1 MDPVGVEAARRRLPE
16 LLDRA
21 AAGERTVISRHGHP
35 VAALVPVSAPTPA
48 STSAT
53 ATPTASEH
61 PQRSKQRKLQT
72 LLNLQGSGRRCWSL
86 YPQQAAQPASPQ
98 HTLVQPLPRQQ
109 AFAPH
114 QLHQGARVALDG
126 AALVAFLCDAKG
138 TGNYLGPLLQGIAQ
152 GHWHGLISSLSLAH
166 VLDGPLSQGQ
176 EELAQRYARVFS
188 DAELWT
194 VVPPDAAIVEAAV
207 RLRCRAAG
215 AISVTAAIELATA
228 IQGQAAVLVTDNPH
242 LAQTEHLPVLSALR
256 P

>member
-1 MDPVGVEAARRRLPE
+1 MEPVGVEAARRRLPE

-35 VAALVPVSAPTPA
+35 MAALVPL
-48 STSAT
+48 
-53 ATPTASEH
+53 SEH
-61 PQRSKQRKLQT
+61 PQHSRQHKLQS
-72 LLNLQGSGRRCWSL
+72 LLNLQGSGRSCWSL
-86 YPQQAAQPASPQ
+86 HPQPAARPASPQ

-114 QLHQGARVALDG
+114 HLHQGARVALDG

-138 TGNYLGPLLQGIAQ
+138 TGKYLGPLLQGIAQ
-152 GHWHGLISSLSLAH
+152 GHWHGLISSLSLAQ

-194 VVPPDAAIVEAAV
+194 VVPPDTAIVEAAV
-207 RLRCRAAG
+207 RLRCRTTE
-215 AISVTAAIELATA
+215 AISITAAIELASA

-242 LAQTEHLPVLSALR
+242 LAQTDHLPVLSALR

>member
-1 MDPVGVEAARRRLPE
+1 MEPVGVEATRRRLPE

-21 AAGERTVISRHGHP
+21 ASGERTVISRHGHP
-35 VAALVPVSAPTPA
+35 VAVLVPLN
-48 STSAT
+48 AT
-53 ATPTASEH
+53 AEAGLSPSEH
-61 PQRSKQRKLQT
+61 PQRNRQRKLQN
-72 LLNLQGSGRRCWSL
+72 LLNLQGSGRSCWSL
-86 YPQQAAQPASPQ
+86 HPQPAARPASPQ

-114 QLHQGARVALDG
+114 HLHQGARVALDG

-138 TGNYLGPLLQGIAQ
+138 TGKYLRPLLQGIAQ
-152 GHWHGLISSLSLAH
+152 GHWHGLISSLSLAQ

-176 EELAQRYARVFS
+176 EELAQRYARMFS

-215 AISVTAAIELATA
+215 AFCITAATELATA

-242 LAQTEHLPVLSALR
+242 LAQTDHLPVLSALR